1 MVRNKIALI
10 HYSYPP
16 VIGGVEFTIKAH
28 AHILAKNGH
37 RVKII
42 AGAGEDEKESVEV
55 KVMPLLGSLALFD
68 RQLDEK
74 LKRGEVPE
82 RFYKLKNEI
91 LSQLEREIQDV
102 KVCIIHNVMT
112 MHFNLPFTCALDEL
126 VTRWHERIRFYFW
139 CHDFSLN
146 NPAYIKQIPDPEKY
160 PWNLLSKFNRG
171 AGYITISKLRQRQ
184 LARLFGVD
192 ADTIQVI
199 PNGIDVQTFLNLSE
213 KIWNLSWD
221 KGFFESELVMFF
233 PSRMLRR
240 KNYELGIRVLS
251 EMKKRGKKCK
261 FVITAPPDP
270 HNPEAAKYLDY
281 LHSLS
286 RKLRVE
292 EEVIF
297 LYELKEDYNLKLD
310 YQEIKDF
317 YSVCDVLFITSI
329 QEGFGIPLLEA
340 GLKRLPIVCTNIEP
354 LLEIVGDHALKID
367 LKDLIPAVAEKIIS
381 YVESS
386 PTVKMFKRV
395 VACYSWE
402 AIYRNYLKKLVNE
415 NA

>member
-1 MVRNKIALI
+1 VVRNKIALI

-112 MHFNLPFTCALDEL
+112 MQ
-126 VTRWHERIRFYFW
+126 
-139 CHDFSLN
+139 N